1 MINVNDKN
9 FTYYSMPIH
18 NPLYKQRIDNNYAL
32 LIDGEKK
39 CNLEMIKFKSNSVRF
54 INFDIYL

>member
-1 MINVNDKN
+1 MLYREK
-9 FTYYSMPIH
+9 H
-18 NPLYKQRIDNNYAL
+18 PLYKQRIDNNYAL